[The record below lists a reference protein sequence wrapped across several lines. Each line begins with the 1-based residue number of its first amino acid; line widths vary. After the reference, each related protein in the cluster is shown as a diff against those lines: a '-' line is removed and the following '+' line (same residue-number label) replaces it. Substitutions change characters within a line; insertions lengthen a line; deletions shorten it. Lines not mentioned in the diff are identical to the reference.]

1 VLGGALAD
9 VQLFDDLPLTAA
21 LHVVGIQHNFVLS
34 PGDTATFNSTLN
46 IVPEPSAATLAVVA
60 LICASVMYR
69 VVFRRRDA
77 MRLPRRGSSQ

>member
-1 VLGGALAD
+1 MLAD
-9 VQLFDDLPLTAA
+9 VQLFDDLPLTAT

-34 PGDTATFNSTLN
+34 TGDTATFNSTLN

-60 LICASVMYR
+60 PICASVMCR
-69 VVFRRRDA
+69 VVLRRGDA